1 MKTLTDIETL
11 AATMAEMHFYADYEN
26 KLAWEPYENYS
37 ADWVEEQM
45 DNMAEMLV
53 RVMLWAQRDALAG

>member
-1 MKTLTDIETL
+1 MKTLPEIEAL

-26 KLAWEPYENYS
+26 KMAWEPYENHS
-37 ADWVEEQM
+37 SDWVEEEM

-53 RVMLWAQRDALAG
+53 RCMLWAQRDTLAG